1 MKSETRI
8 EATEPALVCM
18 GIRGLARLVL
28 TLVELMQRRGL
39 RGLLI
44 LGASAYPVLAVTARV
59 PTLAVRRSDDG
70 DSAATSD
77 SQTRLPRLVFASHNP
92 RGYSA

>member
-44 LGASAYPVLAVTARV
+44 LGASAYPALAVTARV
-59 PTLAVRRSDDG
+59 PALAVRSDDG
-70 DSAATSD
+70 DSATTSD

>member
-44 LGASAYPVLAVTARV
+44 LGASAYPALAVTARV
-59 PTLAVRRSDDG
+59 PTLAVRSDDG
-70 DSAATSD
+70 DSATTSD